1 MKITRD
7 NYEPFFLDYLEGNLD
22 ENMIDQF
29 LDFLEKNPDLK
40 EELHLFEHVNLP
52 EEHIDFSGKE
62 SLYKSA
68 AEEKLMLE
76 DKIIVYLEGD
86 MEQEDRKLFE
96 IYLSG
101 HPELQKEYNLFI
113 FQNPTTVR
121 FWN

>member
-22 ENMIDQF
+22 ENKIDQF

-40 EELHLFEHVNLP
+40 EELQLFEHVNLP
-52 EEHIDFSGKE
+52 EEHFDFSGKE

-76 DKIIVYLEGD
+76 NKVIAYLEGD
-86 MEQEDRKLFE
+86 ME
-96 IYLSG
+96 
-101 HPELQKEYNLFI
+101 
-113 FQNPTTVR
+113 
-121 FWN
+121 